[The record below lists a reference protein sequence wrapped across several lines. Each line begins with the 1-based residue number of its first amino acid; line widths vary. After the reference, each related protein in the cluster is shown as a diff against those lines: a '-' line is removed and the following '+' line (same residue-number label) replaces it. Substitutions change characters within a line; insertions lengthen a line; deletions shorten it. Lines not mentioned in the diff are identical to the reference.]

1 MAKIRNRYHFLK
13 LATILILVIILA
25 ASALWF
31 VYHRKSHEKIR
42 NVLLISIDTCRADYL
57 SCYGYTKKTTP
68 NIDTIAEEGMIDKNE
83 IKLDTNLYDLGIDS
97 LSSLEILV
105 ALENKYDI
113 TIAQNRL
120 KNVNSVRQIVR
131 AVLSALKK
139 KQSKD
144 PVA

>member
-1 MAKIRNRYHFLK
+1 MKIVNK
-13 LATILILVIILA
+13 LEQEI
-25 ASALWF
+25 
-31 VYHRKSHEKIR
+31 
-42 NVLLISIDTCRADYL
+42 
-57 SCYGYTKKTTP
+57 
-68 NIDTIAEEGMIDKNE
+68 IDTIAEEGVIDKSE
-83 IKLDTNLYDLGIDS
+83 IKLDSNLYDLGIDS

-139 KQSKD
+139 KQSKTMAPEKENFD
-144 PVA
+144 GTK